1 MKKLIFSVFTLCLF
15 LQISAQNVAVS
26 TYTAD
31 WWPQLNQAAT
41 NLTTP
46 DGWYY
51 RTNVGSE
58 RLAFDGNVVPG
69 TSIATTFGTIGAP
82 YTDMVIKFD
91 MTMPAPGS
99 GKSSIIILG
108 SNAQW
113 GGLGIVIEYTEF
125 GVRAVKNFDY
135 SAMTWL
141 GSGGDYTTVL
151 GAGGLIAN
159 NEINISATGLITLKF
174 GSFVCPTSYQADVA
188 VLGGT
193 FVLVSPNATGFK
205 FKNVLV
211 TKGSNSVSYFP
222 VKVAT
227 ALNAASKNGFTVYPN
242 PTKSDF
248 TLVSDAVGKA
258 YSVKNI
264 LGQNI
269 TNGIITSIN
278 QKIDLSNQKAGA
290 YMVTIQGET
299 SNMVRTILKNE

>member
-1 MKKLIFSVFTLCLF
+1 MKKITFSFLVLCISI
-15 LQISAQNVAVS
+15 QICAQNVAVS
-26 TYTAD
+26 SITAD
-31 WWPQLNQAAT
+31 WWPQLGQNA
-41 NLTTP
+41 NLPTL

-69 TSIATTFGTIGAP
+69 TSIATTFGAIGAP

-91 MTMPAPGS
+91 ATMPAPGS
-99 GKSSIIILG
+99 GKSTIIVLG
-108 SNAQW
+108 SNAAW

-135 SAMTWL
+135 GAMTWL
-141 GSGGDYTTVL
+141 GSGVDYTTVL
-151 GAGGLIAN
+151 GSGGLIAN

-174 GSFVCPTSYQADVA
+174 GAFVCPTSYQADVA

-205 FKNVLV
+205 FKNVAV

-222 VKVAT
+222 VKVTT
-227 ALNAASKNGFTVYPN
+227 AFNAASKNAFSVYPN

-248 TLVSDAVGKA
+248 TIVSDAIGKA
-258 YSVKNI
+258 YSVKNT

-269 TNGIITSIN
+269 ANGTITNAN

-299 SNMVRTILKNE
+299 SNMVRTILKN

>member
-1 MKKLIFSVFTLCLF
+1 MKKILFSVLVLCISFQL
-15 LQISAQNVAVS
+15 SAQNVAVS
-26 TYTAD
+26 TNTGD

-69 TSIATTFGTIGAP
+69 TSIATTFGSLGAP
-82 YTDMVIKFD
+82 YTGMTIKFD
-91 MTMPAPGS
+91 ATMPAPGS
-99 GKSSIIILG
+99 GKSTIIVLG

-113 GGLGIVIEYTEF
+113 GGQGIVIEYTEF

-141 GSGGDYTTVL
+141 GSGSGYTTVL
-151 GAGGLIAN
+151 GAGGLIAG

-174 GSFVCPTSYQADVA
+174 GTFVCPTSYQADVT
-188 VLGGT
+188 VLSTG
-193 FVLVSPNATGFK
+193 FVLVCPNATGFK

-211 TKGSNSVSYFP
+211 TKGQNSVSYFP
-222 VKVAT
+222 VSPST
-227 ALNAASKNGFTVYPN
+227 SLSAASKNDFSVYPN

-248 TLVSDAVGKA
+248 TIVSNAVGKA
-258 YSVKNI
+258 YSVKNV

-269 TNGIITSIN
+269 ANGTITSVN
-278 QKIDLSNQKAGA
+278 QKIDLSNQKVGA
-290 YMVTIQGET
+290 YMITVQGET
-299 SNMVRTILKNE
+299 TKMVRTILKN